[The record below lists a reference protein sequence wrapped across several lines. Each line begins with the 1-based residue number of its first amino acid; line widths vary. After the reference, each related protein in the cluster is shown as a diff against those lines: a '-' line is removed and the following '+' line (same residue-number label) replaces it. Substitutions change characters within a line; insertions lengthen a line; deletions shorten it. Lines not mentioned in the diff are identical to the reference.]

1 MLQNQCNKILTQ
13 QLSGL
18 RLTGCAIL
26 VSKGNECAIIAN
38 DIRVADDT
46 PIEIPGRIL
55 GTQYLSTFLTLAD
68 RATAAFNIVLIIRR
82 SGR

>member
-13 QLSGL
+13 QLSGS

-38 DIRVADDT
+38 DILIADT
-46 PIEIPGRIL
+46 PIEIPGKVFECR
-55 GTQYLSTFLTLAD
+55 
-68 RATAAFNIVLIIRR
+68 
-82 SGR
+82 